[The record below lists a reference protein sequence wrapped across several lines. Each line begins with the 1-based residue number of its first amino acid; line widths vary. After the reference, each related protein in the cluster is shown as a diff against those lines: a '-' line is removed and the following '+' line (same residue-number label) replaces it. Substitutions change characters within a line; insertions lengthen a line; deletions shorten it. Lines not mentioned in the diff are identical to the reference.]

1 MPKGN
6 HFFVYLSIMLRPED
20 VDVNVH
26 PNKKEVQFTH
36 HEDVLS
42 RILELM
48 EKELREKNRV

>member
-1 MPKGN
+1 
-6 HFFVYLSIMLRPED
+6 MLRPED